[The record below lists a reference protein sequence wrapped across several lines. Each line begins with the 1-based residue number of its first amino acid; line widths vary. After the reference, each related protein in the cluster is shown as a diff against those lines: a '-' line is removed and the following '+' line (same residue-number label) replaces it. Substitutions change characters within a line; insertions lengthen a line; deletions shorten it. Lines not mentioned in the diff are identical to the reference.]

1 MVTAHQLKDG
11 GWSHSAAP
19 LGAVEIAVKT
29 RKGHQYLGR
38 GNVTELFFLRVIL
51 MFLPELSTVCK
62 YVAVFWSF
70 SSATIGATIGQHM
83 PSKRQ
88 ALSFL
93 LAISGCLAADRADSE
108 LKSLFTAHD
117 WFKLRDAIEGSADA
131 PAFYR
136 GAVACAFNNLD
147 DAERHFRVVVEAP
160 GDSNQAAE
168 AHGLLAHAYMRSGRY
183 RQTYAHLAA
192 MQRLTPEVSGLKSA
206 LALFSALSH
215 CQELSAKA
223 RRHSDVRMSDDFFIP
238 VAVNGKP
245 AKYGFDSGM
254 DISFIS
260 EAEANRLRLPIHEV
274 SASTLRDGASGND
287 VPVRFV
293 VADRLTVGGFELRH
307 VVFTVARNDA
317 MPFVELPP
325 DKQGVLGIPV
335 LVAFGTMR
343 WNNDRV
349 VRIGLDRGR
358 RDAGPPNM
366 CFQAVTPV
374 VEGTFR
380 NQRLNAWLDTGSS
393 KTYLTQRFAQQFPDA
408 IEVGGKEAS
417 VRLRG
422 VGGSTEVSVITVPEI
437 KFSLGGLD
445 LAMRPAQVL
454 PRDERV
460 DRDWYHVWLGMD
472 LLGQAREVSLDFK
485 SLTFSLK

>member
-1 MVTAHQLKDG
+1 
-11 GWSHSAAP
+11 
-19 LGAVEIAVKT
+19 
-29 RKGHQYLGR
+29 
-38 GNVTELFFLRVIL
+38 
-51 MFLPELSTVCK
+51 
-62 YVAVFWSF
+62 
-70 SSATIGATIGQHM
+70 M
-83 PSKRQ
+83 PKKRQ
-88 ALSFL
+88 ALSLL
-93 LAISGCLAADRADSE
+93 LAVSGCLAADRTDAE
-108 LKSLFTAHD
+108 LKSLFVARD
-117 WFKLRDAIEGSADA
+117 WFKLRDAVSLSADA
-131 PAFYR
+131 SAFYR

-147 DAERHFRVVVEAP
+147 DAERHFRAVVDAP
-160 GDSNQAAE
+160 GDAHQAAE

-192 MQRLTPEVSGLKSA
+192 MQKLLPEVAGLNSA

-215 CQELSAKA
+215 YQELSAKA
-223 RRHSDVRMSDDFFIP
+223 RRLSDVRMSDDFFIP

-274 SASTLRDGASGND
+274 SASTLRDGASGKD

-325 DKQGVLGIPV
+325 DKQGILGISV

-343 WNNDRV
+343 WNNHRV
-349 VRIGLDRGR
+349 LRIGMDRGR
-358 RDAGPPNM
+358 GDATHPNM
-366 CFQAVTPV
+366 CFHAVTPV

-380 NQRLNAWLDTGSS
+380 AQRINAWLDTGSS
-393 KTYLTQRFAQQFPDA
+393 KTYLTQRFAQQFPDV
-408 IEVGGKEAS
+408 IEVSGKEAS
-417 VRLRG
+417 VQLRG
-422 VGGSTEVSVITVPEI
+422 VGGSTEVSVITVPAI
-437 KFSLGGLD
+437 KFSVGGSD
-445 LAMRPAQVL
+445 LVMRPAQVL
-454 PRDERV
+454 PKDERV

-472 LLGQAREVSLDFK
+472 LLGQTREVSLDFK